1 VEGVPPFGM
10 GLGINTGSVVV
21 GNMGSSQRFDYT
33 CLGDSVNLASRLEG
47 QSKPYH
53 VKLIIGQRT
62 YELVKDDYLC
72 LELDCLAV
80 KGKTKGV
87 NIYTIINRN
96 TINALYAR
104 SHKDFLRLYR
114 NQEWDRLDHYYK
126 TLENAF
132 DGDMKEYY
140 DMMMER
146 VEEYKINPPGE
157 NWDGV
162 FRTNSK

>member
-1 VEGVPPFGM
+1 
-10 GLGINTGSVVV
+10 
-21 GNMGSSQRFDYT
+21 
-33 CLGDSVNLASRLEG
+33 LASRLEG

-53 VKLIIGQRT
+53 VKLVIGPKT
-62 YELVKDDYLC
+62 YEYVKDEYLC

-80 KGKTKGV
+80 KGKTEGV
-87 NIYTIINRN
+87 NIYTIVDRN
-96 TINALYAR
+96 TLNTLYAR
-104 SHKDFLRLYR
+104 SHKDFIRLYR

-126 TLENAF
+126 TLQTAF
-132 DGDMKEYY
+132 DGEMKEYY
-140 DMMMER
+140 NMMMER